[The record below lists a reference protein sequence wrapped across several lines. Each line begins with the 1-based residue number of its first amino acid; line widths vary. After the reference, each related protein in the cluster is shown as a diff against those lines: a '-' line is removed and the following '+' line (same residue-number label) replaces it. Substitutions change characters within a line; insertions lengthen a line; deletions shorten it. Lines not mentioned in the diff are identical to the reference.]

1 MIIWSGWGI
10 LAPIVAALVGGP
22 VAMGLGWVFDRAGYP
37 NLIGIAV
44 GLGFLAAA
52 AAVWVLGQRLNGA
65 PGRELLDPRTGETV
79 VLRPSHGL
87 FFVPVQWWA
96 IPLVLAGLFVGAA
109 VTFGEGRADRG
120 ARAPDPLPAT
130 ATTGTPKP
138 PPR

>member
-10 LAPIVAALVGGP
+10 LAPIVAALVGVP

-44 GLGFLAAA
+44 GTGFLAAA

-79 VLRPSHGL
+79 VLRPSHRL
-87 FFVPVQWWA
+87 FFIPVQWWA
-96 IPLVLAGLFVGAA
+96 FPLIAAGVFVAVSVTLGASDP
-109 VTFGEGRADRG
+109 GRG
-120 ARAPDPLPAT
+120 ARAPAPPAT
-130 ATTGTPKP
+130 TAGDKP
-138 PPR
+138 PAR